1 MRQPQSLYGR
11 VSNFV
16 ARSIGY
22 LIVAFWCVATL
33 FPLVWMYYSS
43 VKSFPELTA
52 HRWLLPTVIHWENY
66 VDAWTGNIRGGGGVK
81 VPFSDYF
88 RNSVVV
94 TSISVLISMALGTVA
109 AYAIA
114 RRPVAG
120 RRFWWIVLF
129 VGLAIPI
136 HGLVLP
142 TWAIEDRLG
151 LTSTYPGLILPYVGT
166 SLPFTVLLLAAYFEG
181 FPRDLEDAARVD
193 GCNEVQL
200 FLRIVLPLAKGPM
213 TAVAILLANGFWG
226 EFLYSLVLMPENTM
240 KTLPVGLFEFTAE
253 HFTPINL
260 VLAGVG
266 VIVTPILIVYVLFQR
281 QITGANLEIVRG

>member
-1 MRQPQSLYGR
+1 MIGRRPR
-11 VSNFV
+11 VSSIRGT
-16 ARSIGY
+16 ALAGRSLGY
-22 LIVAFWCVATL
+22 LVIALWCVATL

-43 VKSFPELTA
+43 VKSLPELTA

-114 RRPVAG
+114 RRPVPG
-120 RRFWWIVLF
+120 RRVWWIILF

-142 TWAIEDRLG
+142 TFAIEDRLG
-151 LTSTYPGLILPYVGT
+151 LTSTYAGLILPYVGT
-166 SLPFTVLLLAAYFEG
+166 SLPFT
-181 FPRDLEDAARVD
+181 
-193 GCNEVQL
+193 
-200 FLRIVLPLAKGPM
+200 
-213 TAVAILLANGFWG
+213 
-226 EFLYSLVLMPENTM
+226 
-240 KTLPVGLFEFTAE
+240 
-253 HFTPINL
+253 
-260 VLAGVG
+260 
-266 VIVTPILIVYVLFQR
+266 
-281 QITGANLEIVRG
+281 